1 MNYRQVNGFPLNSNQ
16 PYANPSSLKHSP
28 KVGKDRYNQIDTST
42 PHTLRQLSSGLRISD
57 LNPLTPEFEEKF
69 THLPQKEP
77 IVITESPTSTLQRR
91 CMAKIRIK
99 NPSKKSQEADT
110 VYEIQ
115 LVGKQH
121 PTQSSR
127 GTLEQNSERQMTGY
141 SNTSIYKGNH

>member
-1 MNYRQVNGFPLNSNQ
+1 M
-16 PYANPSSLKHSP
+16 
-28 KVGKDRYNQIDTST
+28 
-42 PHTLRQLSSGLRISD
+42 
-57 LNPLTPEFEEKF
+57 NPLTPEFEEKF
-69 THLPQKEP
+69 THPPQKEP

-91 CMAKIRIK
+91 RMAKIRIK

-141 SNTSIYKGNH
+141 SNTSIYKGNHELQGLYGH